1 MATVLLF
8 HEDLGPYL
16 TPALLWD
23 FYYGH
28 NNTFAHGSV
37 VLLFWFW
44 IVNLFFCTV
53 KTVKHIQLAYK
64 VMKHICI

>member
-44 IVNLFFCTV
+44 IVNLFLYCQNS
-53 KTVKHIQLAYK
+53 KTYTAGV
-64 VMKHICI
+64 